1 MGSLG
6 QFARFRQIVLA
17 DPALERRLQAVTDW
31 PSFVEEAIGA
41 AAERGVALTEA
52 DVLAAR
58 DQAKRSW
65 LERWV

>member
-1 MGSLG
+1 MGSSE

-17 DPALERRLQAVTDW
+17 DAALERRLQAVPDW
-31 PSFVEEAIGA
+31 PSFVEKAVDA

-52 DVLAAR
+52 DLYAAR